1 MTSHV
6 VQARTLI
13 DSRAPDADP
22 MGMDRPETSPD
33 QHTPECIVCGR
44 AAVTIDRDDTPMCAK
59 HAAIFVTRDHRSSVA
74 ERGRVVR

>member
-6 VQARTLI
+6 VRTRTII
-13 DSRAPDADP
+13 DSPGPDADP
-22 MGMDRPETSPD
+22 MGMDRRETPPE
-33 QHTPECIVCGR
+33 QRTPECIVCGR

>member
-6 VQARTLI
+6 VRTRTII
-13 DSRAPDADP
+13 DSRSPDADP
-22 MGMDRPETSPD
+22 IHMDRLETPPD

-74 ERGRVVR
+74 DRGRIVR

>member
-6 VQARTLI
+6 AQSRTII
-13 DSRAPDADP
+13 DSHGPDADP
-22 MGMDRPETSPD
+22 MGMDRHEASPE
-33 QHTPECIVCGR
+33 QRTPECIVCGR